1 MESTMRW
8 RPVAASLA
16 IVLLAAACAHQPP
29 STGGPPLPGFLLGLV
44 HGYISLF
51 SLIASL
57 FFEVRIYAFP
67 NNGFFYDLGFVIGV
81 FAFYGSGSRTYSYT
95 YSRWR

>member
-1 MESTMRW
+1 MRW
-8 RPVAASLA
+8 RS
-16 IVLLAAACAHQPP
+16 LAAAFVLVVVVASCAHQPP
-29 STGGPPLPGFLLGLV
+29 PSGGAPVPGFFLGLF

-57 FFEVRIYAFP
+57 FFEVRVYEFP
-67 NNGFFYDLGFVIGV
+67 NAGFFYDLGFIIGA
-81 FAFYGSGSRTYSYT
+81 FAFYGSGSRTYTYT

>member
-1 MESTMRW
+1 MVW
-8 RPVAASLA
+8 RALVAFLFAA
-16 IVLLAAACAHQPP
+16 FLLAGCAHQPP
-29 STGGPPLPGFLLGLV
+29 PSGGAPLPGFLLGLL

-51 SLIASL
+51 SMIGSL

-81 FAFYGSGSRTYSYT
+81 LAFYGSGSRTVTYT
-95 YSRWR
+95 YSRRR

>member
-1 MESTMRW
+1 MTW
-8 RPVAASLA
+8 RALATLLFVALVLA
-16 IVLLAAACAHQPP
+16 GCAQQPP
-29 STGGPPLPGFLLGLV
+29 PSGGAPLPGFLLGLL

-51 SLIASL
+51 ALIASL

-67 NNGFFYDLGFVIGV
+67 NNGFFYDLGFIIGA

>member
-1 MESTMRW
+1 MRW
-8 RPVAASLA
+8 RWLTAASLL
-16 IVLLAAACAHQPP
+16 VLVLASCAHQPP
-29 STGGPPLPGFLLGLV
+29 PGGSAPLPGFFLGLL

-57 FFEVRIYAFP
+57 FFEVRIYDYP

-81 FAFYGSGSRTYSYT
+81 FAFYGSGRTT
-95 YSRWR
+95 YVYVRRPR

>member
-1 MESTMRW
+1 MRW
-8 RPVAASLA
+8 RS
-16 IVLLAAACAHQPP
+16 LAAAFVLVAVVASCAHQPP
-29 STGGPPLPGFLLGLV
+29 PSGAAPLPGFLLGLL

-57 FFEVRIYAFP
+57 FFEVRVYEYP
-67 NNGFFYDLGFVIGV
+67 NAGFFYDVGFVVGAL
-81 FAFYGSGSRTYSYT
+81 AFYGSGSRTYTYT

>member
-1 MESTMRW
+1 MRSKT
-8 RPVAASLA
+8 VALA
-16 IVLLAAACAHQPP
+16 LVLVLLVAACAHQPP
-29 STGGPPLPGFLLGLV
+29 PAGGPPLPGLLLGLL
-44 HGYISLF
+44 HGYISFF

-67 NNGFFYDLGFVIGV
+67 NAGFFYDLGFVIGA

>member
-1 MESTMRW
+1 MRSKT
-8 RPVAASLA
+8 VALA
-16 IVLLAAACAHQPP
+16 LVLVLLVAACAHQPLP
-29 STGGPPLPGFLLGLV
+29 AGGPPLPGLLLGLL
-44 HGYISLF
+44 HGYISFF

-67 NNGFFYDLGFVIGV
+67 NAGFFYDLGFVIGA